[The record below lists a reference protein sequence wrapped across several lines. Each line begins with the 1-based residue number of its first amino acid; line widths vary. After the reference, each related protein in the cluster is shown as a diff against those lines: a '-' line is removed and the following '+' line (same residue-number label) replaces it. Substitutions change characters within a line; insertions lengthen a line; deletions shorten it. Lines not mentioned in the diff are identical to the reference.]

1 MNQPDITCFDTKA
14 ILIFGGGGH
23 GKTLIDLIRAQ
34 GAYQIAGIIDDNI
47 PAGTRIMDVPV
58 LGGSDKLA
66 ETAALGVKLAANAVG
81 GIGNVDA
88 RIRVFDF
95 LEEHGF
101 LCPNLIHPSAW
112 VEPGATLEGGVQVLP
127 LAYVG
132 SEVSIGFGTLLNIG
146 AIAAHDDRIGK
157 VVNLSP
163 NATLAGNV
171 ILEDYVQIGMCAS
184 VNIGIRVGKR
194 AQIGNGATVKSDVP
208 PGGRV
213 HAGTIWPLPRHPHPY
228 GHLAQE
234 EDSHNQ
240 EQENQHVS

>member
-1 MNQPDITCFDTKA
+1 MNQPDTTRFDTKA

-23 GKTLIDLIRAQ
+23 GKTLIDLIRSQ
-34 GAYQIAGIIDDNI
+34 GGYQIAGIIDDGI

-66 ETAALGVKLAANAVG
+66 ELAALGVKLAANAVG

-88 RIRVFDF
+88 RIRVFEL
-95 LEEHGF
+95 LEQHGF
-101 LCPNLIHPSAW
+101 LSPNLIHPSAW
-112 VEPGATLEGGVQVLP
+112 VEPGAELEGGVQVLP

-184 VNIGIRVGKR
+184 VNIGVRIGAR
-194 AQIGNGATVKSDVP
+194 ALIGNGATVKSDVP
-208 PGGRV
+208 AGERV
-213 HAGTIWPLPRHPHPY
+213 RAGTIWPLPRRPHPY
-228 GHLAQE
+228 GHLTQE
-234 EDSHNQ
+234 EKPHQ
-240 EQENQHVS
+240 E

>member
-1 MNQPDITCFDTKA
+1 MNQPDSTRFDSKA

-23 GKTLIDLIRAQ
+23 GKTLIDLIRAL
-34 GAYQIAGIIDDNI
+34 GAYQIAGIIDDGI
-47 PAGTRIMDVPV
+47 TAGTRIMDVPV

-66 ETAALGVKLAANAVG
+66 EMAAMGVKLAANAVG

-88 RIRVFDF
+88 RIRVFKL

-112 VEPGATLEGGVQVLP
+112 VEPGAELEGGVQVLA

-146 AIAAHDDRIGK
+146 VIAAHDDRIGK

-163 NATLAGNV
+163 NATLAGSV

-184 VNIGIRVGKR
+184 VNIGVRVGTR
-194 AQIGNGATVKSDVP
+194 ALIGNGATVKSDVP
-208 PGGRV
+208 AGERV
-213 HAGTIWPLPRHPHPY
+213 RAGTIWPLPRHPHPY
-228 GHLAQE
+228 GHITQE
-234 EDSHNQ
+234 ENPHQ
-240 EQENQHVS
+240 E

>member
-1 MNQPDITCFDTKA
+1 MNQPDFTHFDTKA

-34 GAYQIAGIIDDNI
+34 GAYQIAGIIDEGI
-47 PAGTRIMDVPV
+47 PAGTHIMDVPV
-58 LGGSDKLA
+58 LGGAEKLA

-88 RIRVFDF
+88 RIRVFGL

-112 VEPGATLEGGVQVLP
+112 IEPGAKLEGGVQVLSQ
-127 LAYVG
+127 AYVG

-146 AIAAHDDRIGK
+146 AIAAHDDRIGR

-171 ILEDYVQIGMCAS
+171 TLEDYVQVGMCAS
-184 VNIGIRVGKR
+184 INIGVRVGTR
-194 AQIGNGATVKSDVP
+194 ALIGNGATVKSDVP
-208 PGGRV
+208 AGERV
-213 HAGTIWPLPRHPHPY
+213 RAGTIWPIPQHPHPY
-228 GHLAQE
+228 GHLTQGENPDQQE
-234 EDSHNQ
+234 
-240 EQENQHVS
+240 ENQHVS